1 MAFKGFPAEALEF
14 YEGLEADNTRAY
26 WQGNKAVYEQ
36 HVRAPMEALLADLAP
51 EFGEPK
57 IFRPY
62 RDVRFSADKSPYKT
76 QIAGTLAAGGYVA
89 FGAEG
94 LAVGTGM
101 YEMAKD
107 QLDRYRQ
114 AVAGDRTGGELE
126 DVVAAVRKHGIE
138 VTGRDELK
146 TAPRGYPKDHPR
158 IELLRFKGLIAWK
171 QWPVAAWLGTAK
183 GKDRVVEVLHQ
194 SQPLNDWLV
203 KRVGPSTAG

>member
-26 WQGNKAVYEQ
+26 WQANKAVYEQ

>member
-14 YEGLEADNTRAY
+14 YEGLEADNTKAY
-26 WQGNKAVYEQ
+26 WQAHKAVYEQ
-36 HVRAPMEALLADLAP
+36 HVRAPMDALLADLAP

-76 QIAGTLAAGGYVA
+76 QIAGTLAGGGYVS

-101 YEMAKD
+101 YDMSKE
-107 QLDRYRQ
+107 QLDCYRR
-114 AVAGDRTGGELE
+114 AVADDRRGGELE
-126 DVVAAVRKHGIE
+126 KVVAAVRRHGIE

-146 TAPRGYPKDHPR
+146 TAPRGYAQDHPR
-158 IELLRFKGLIAWK
+158 IELLRFKGVIAWK

-183 GKDRVVEVLHQ
+183 AKDRVVEVLHRA
-194 SQPLNDWLV
+194 QPVHDWLQQH
-203 KRVGPSTAG
+203 VGASTDG